1 MKAFIDVSGICLHA
15 KHHWCF
21 RGTLQ
26 LFFAVFMLAKL
37 LIILDFYSV
46 LSVDWLLQIKLKF
59 TLIKF
64 KCIYLGLGDRGKVVK
79 LQPVSLEKL

>member
-26 LFFAVFMLAKL
+26 LLFAVVMLARL

-46 LSVDWLLQIKLKF
+46 LSVD
-59 TLIKF
+59 
-64 KCIYLGLGDRGKVVK
+64 
-79 LQPVSLEKL
+79 